1 VYSGRFLVVRTTHLG
16 LVSTAAESYAVNIK
30 LLYDVLYAQQH
41 LDERSI
47 LLNINYTLS
56 YIFFFLQF
64 FFTNICILLHA
75 CRIMTDSGKC
85 VRLCTSACTLYF
97 KSIIQDYTI
106 VYYILYDNSAC
117 RVRAFVSVSMCES
130 ISCILRYTRGMWGE

>member
-1 VYSGRFLVVRTTHLG
+1 MCSARVLVVCTTHLG
-16 LVSTAAESYAVNIK
+16 LVSSAAESYAVNIK

-41 LDERSI
+41 LDDRSI

-64 FFTNICILLHA
+64 FFINICILLHA

-97 KSIIQDYTI
+97 KSIILDYTI
-106 VYYILYDNSAC
+106 VYYLYDNSAY
-117 RVRAFVSVSMCES
+117 RVRAIVSVSMRES
-130 ISCILRYTRGMWGE
+130 ISCKYSLYVHFYTG

>member
-1 VYSGRFLVVRTTHLG
+1 M
-16 LVSTAAESYAVNIK
+16 NIK
-30 LLYDVLYAQQH
+30 LLYDVFYAQKH
-41 LDERSI
+41 LDDRSI

-85 VRLCTSACTLYF
+85 VRLYTSACTLYF
-97 KSIIQDYTI
+97 KSIILDYII
-106 VYYILYDNSAC
+106 VYYLYDNSAC
-117 RVRAFVSVSMCES
+117 RVQAFVSVSMYES
-130 ISCILRYTRGMWGE
+130 ISCIRSTWIFTWAKVYEGNVEDMGASKI